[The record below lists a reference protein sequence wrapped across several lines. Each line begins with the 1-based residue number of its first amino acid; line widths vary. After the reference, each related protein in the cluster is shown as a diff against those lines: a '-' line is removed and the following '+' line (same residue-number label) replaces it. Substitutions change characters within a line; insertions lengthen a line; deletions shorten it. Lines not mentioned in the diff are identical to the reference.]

1 MLRLTP
7 LLALAGA
14 ATDSATEREDIT
26 VSNALCQIFGGVG
39 EVKRLNDPQP
49 MKIINIG
56 LARTAT
62 SSFVTAMRE
71 LGIKS
76 YHMKDGVQD
85 SEGHADLWIAHAAL
99 ALEV

>member
-39 EVKRLNDPQP
+39 EVKRL
-49 MKIINIG
+49 KLEKRVLNIG

-71 LGIKS
+71 LGSKS

>member
-14 ATDSATEREDIT
+14 VTDSATEREDIT
-26 VSNALCQIFGGVG
+26 VSNALRQIFGGVG

-49 MKIINIG
+49 MKISNIG